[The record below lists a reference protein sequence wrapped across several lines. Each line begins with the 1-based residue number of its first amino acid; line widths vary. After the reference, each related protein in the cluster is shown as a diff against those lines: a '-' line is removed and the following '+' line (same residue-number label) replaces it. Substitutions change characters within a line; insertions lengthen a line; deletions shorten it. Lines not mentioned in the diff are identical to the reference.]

1 MESRTGLQLPVS
13 WHSPFLAPRLN
24 GTPGAGGAHGELR
37 YWGIRF
43 AFICLPA
50 ARSVLGAQPGEPSP
64 HVLCPGLAQWVT
76 KGTDAGTQGW
86 VSGGCCLPG
95 SPRSL
100 GSLRRVPTHDSPLPW
115 LRPEPVPAPGGRKR
129 GLPAGRDRPRLHRE
143 ERGARGRPG
152 TGVQRSR
159 GAKSEPGGRGNFWCE
174 RSNRGSDVCLMFR
187 GRFDALIRE
196 SSASPIHHSSS
207 SAIQTPL

>member
-86 VSGGCCLPG
+86 VSGSHCLLAPRAPWGPSGGPPRGCAPNPFQPPAAASGGCPRDGTGPG
-95 SPRSL
+95 STGRSGGLGDCRARGCKGAEEQNRSL
-100 GSLRRVPTHDSPLPW
+100 AA
-115 LRPEPVPAPGGRKR
+115 EAIF
-129 GLPAGRDRPRLHRE
+129 
-143 ERGARGRPG
+143 GA
-152 TGVQRSR
+152 S
-159 GAKSEPGGRGNFWCE
+159 GATEAQ
-174 RSNRGSDVCLMFR
+174 M
-187 GRFDALIRE
+187 
-196 SSASPIHHSSS
+196 SA
-207 SAIQTPL
+207 

>member
-129 GLPAGRDRPRLHRE
+129 GLPGTGPAPAPPGGAGGSGTAGHGGAKEPRSKIGAWRPRQFLVRAERPRLR
-143 ERGARGRPG
+143 
-152 TGVQRSR
+152 
-159 GAKSEPGGRGNFWCE
+159 CLL
-174 RSNRGSDVCLMFR
+174 DV
-187 GRFDALIRE
+187 
-196 SSASPIHHSSS
+196 
-207 SAIQTPL
+207 